1 MVTSAQIQHEV
12 GESPLLEIKINHSM
26 KKSSISLLLKRV
38 RDIFRNIKNFIPNL
52 IKRLMRPRLDDVA
65 NNIQTEDLKFV
76 YPKSSGGI
84 PVTEDNVA
92 NDKKTENVKFAYPKS
107 WGGNT
112 VTEKEKSSLLFL
124 HNKCNNEIRADSQ
137 WLKTATPID
146 ILRFLRNKNGNTEE
160 AYKSLLAHAKW
171 RISQFGAD
179 TIVAKNSFK
188 ESALNKEVF
197 WLGVSLE
204 GCPTL
209 VIRTQAHDGA
219 DYNED
224 PKIFTSFMVYMLEV
238 GIKQY
243 GLGQETQVCVILDR
257 STYLKRGIKKKEDM
271 SAIPNLVKL
280 FQYLYQT
287 ITDNYPDLLLRA
299 QIVPASWFFS
309 MCYRV
314 TSRVMD
320 NKSRYRYV

>member
-1 MVTSAQIQHEV
+1 MITSAQLQQEV
-12 GESPLLEIKINHSM
+12 GESPQLEVSIDNSKR
-26 KKSSISLLLKRV
+26 KSSISVLPLKVLLKRI
-38 RDIFRNIKNFIPNL
+38 RDILRNIKNFIPNMFKKL
-52 IKRLMRPRLDDVA
+52 TTPALEDIPS
-65 NNIQTEDLKFV
+65 NTQTDDLKFV
-76 YPKSSGGI
+76 YPKS
-84 PVTEDNVA
+84 
-92 NDKKTENVKFAYPKS
+92 
-107 WGGNT
+107 WGDIN

-124 HNKCNNEIRADSQ
+124 HNKCSNENRADTQ
-137 WLKTATPID
+137 WLKTATPTD
-146 ILRFLRNKNGNTEE
+146 LLRFLRNKNGNTEE
-160 AYKSLLAHAKW
+160 AYKSLIAHAKW
-171 RISQFGAD
+171 RISKYGAD
-179 TIVAKNSFK
+179 IIVVENSFK

-197 WLGVSLE
+197 WLGVSLS

-224 PKIFTSFMVYMLEV
+224 PKIFTSFMVYMLEI

-257 STYLKRGIKKKEDM
+257 STYLKRGVKKKEDM

-280 FQYLYQT
+280 FQHLYQT

-320 NKSRYRYV
+320 TKSRYRC